1 MNISGEIHV
10 HKTET
15 PIADLPVLDEVS
27 GDEKLKVYD
36 NGVAKSVTTGML
48 IAGATDAISIGID
61 EDDGLLYLYVNGQ
74 KQGDGVEIGGTVTT
88 RYTITYTL
96 DPHMVSSNM
105 ATRVAENS
113 SYHAVIS
120 SDHVDYQVQNI
131 SVTMGGQNITAT
143 AVDGNNIDIASV
155 TGNITITVTAL
166 FFASVETRETYLK
179 VSSGGTQTLGVRLH
193 AQPTQTQTV
202 SVHGDGVTVSSAT
215 LTFTE
220 ENWNT
225 YQDVT
230 ITAGS
235 VEETEYH
242 YVTLTNSD
250 PLLTDSTVMVEVG
263 ELQYEDLVDTTI
275 PAEGMH
281 TVTLGDFNTANAY
294 SSGGVS
300 YIRLS
305 GYNAEYP
312 NIKIPA
318 TIDGKSVIILGAS
331 ASPSE
336 SNTSFA
342 TNTTIQYV
350 TFENGV
356 KIGEGGAPLSNNS
369 ANLFHG
375 CTSLIGVS
383 NIPAD
388 VTNLSSAFSGC
399 TALKFVDNLNALV
412 NCTSINKTFSSA
424 SGIEYIQ
431 DLSAMTKLS
440 NVKEAF
446 KGCSHLVKVFG
457 MPELNTTT
465 ADATNTYANC
475 TSLQSGVIPKGVSNL
490 AFAFYSDAALRK
502 VVIYEDNLATSAIPS
517 STFSGCK
524 NLTVYCN
531 ANTTTYDSLISAYG
545 SSSQVTIKTFDGASV
560 SSIVVWGD
568 SISSPNKAWL
578 EWPARLQTK
587 LGTNDHLVKN
597 EALAGEWSTSTTAR
611 QGGYAMTV
619 DAFTIPAD
627 TTAAEITITVN
638 SNETFSTSPLF
649 SAGGS
654 FNPCTIAGVAGT
666 VSRSGSQYYFTRLKS
681 GTAVSVSAGTTITS
695 NNDDVFNNSDNVMLF
710 YLNGNAGWDDDAEKL
725 MDMFKKAVA
734 HFSALGGTK
743 YIVAGPATGVS
754 MRNAGVRAQ
763 VFRFEEL
770 AAEEFG
776 DHWFNLR
783 EYEINNGLTQNNL
796 TASELD
802 TERMAIGQVP
812 ASLIGGGTTSN
823 ILMYDGNTVTDD
835 SHPNAYGSNTIMLG
849 FYEKGVALGY
859 WNAST

>member
-1 MNISGEIHV
+1 MPQERAEKRIDE
-10 HKTET
+10 
-15 PIADLPVLDEVS
+15 LPVLSEVT
-27 GDEKLKVYD
+27 GTERLPIEDG
-36 NGVAKSVTTGML
+36 GVAKSVTVGTL
-48 IAGATDAISIGID
+48 LSGATDAISIGID

-74 KQGDGVEIGGTVTT
+74 KQGEGVEVGGTVTT

-96 DPHMVSSNM
+96 DPHMVSSNT
-105 ATRVAENS
+105 ATKVAENS
-113 SYHAVIS
+113 PYHAVIS

-166 FFASVETRETYLK
+166 YFASVETRETYLK
-179 VSSGGTQTLGVRLH
+179 VTSGGTKTLGVKLH

-215 LTFTE
+215 LTFTP

-230 ITAGS
+230 ITAGD

-250 PLLTDSTVMVEVG
+250 PLLTESTVMVEVG

-275 PAEGMH
+275 PTEGMH
-281 TVTLGDFNTANAY
+281 TVTLDDFTSTSVYGN
-294 SSGGVS
+294 
-300 YIRLS
+300 YIRVY
-305 GYNAEYP
+305 GYNAEYT

-318 TIDGKSVIILGAS
+318 TLDGKTTWICGGARADS
-331 ASPSE
+331 ASFIQ
-336 SNTSFA
+336 NT
-342 TNTTIQYV
+342 NIQYV
-350 TFENGV
+350 TFEDGV
-356 KIGEGGAPLSNNS
+356 MIRLAAKTSGAS
-369 ANLFHG
+369 AESLFTG
-375 CTSLIGVS
+375 CSSLIGIS
-383 NIPAD
+383 NLNTSI
-388 VTNLSSAFSGC
+388 TSLQSAFIGC
-399 TALKFVDNLNALV
+399 SSLKFVDNLDKLV
-412 NCTSINKTFSSA
+412 NVISINRAFED

-431 DLSAMTKLS
+431 DLSGLTNLS
-440 NVKEAF
+440 DVQGAF
-446 KGCSHLVKVFG
+446 RKASSLVKVFG
-457 MPELNTTT
+457 LPELATTT
-465 ADATNTYANC
+465 ANATNLYANA
-475 TSLQSGVIPKGVSNL
+475 TALTYGIVPKGVSGL
-490 AFAFYSDAALRK
+490 AYAFYNDVALRK

-517 STFSGCK
+517 TAFYGCE

-531 ANTTTYDSLISAYG
+531 ANTTTYNSLISAYG
-545 SSSQVTIKTFDGASV
+545 SSSQVTIKTFDGSSV
-560 SSIVVWGD
+560 PSIVVWGD

-587 LGTNDHLVKN
+587 IGTSNYLVKN

-638 SNETFSTSPLF
+638 SNETFSTIPLF

-654 FNPCTIAGVAGT
+654 FNPCTIAGVVGT
-666 VSRSGSQYYFTRLKS
+666 VSRSGSQYYFTRLKAGNAVNVS
-681 GTAVSVSAGTTITS
+681 TGTAITS
-695 NNDDVFNNSDNVMLF
+695 NNDGAFNNSDNVMLF
-710 YLNGNAGWDDDAEKL
+710 YLNGNAGWNDDADNL

-734 HFSALGGTK
+734 HFTTLGGTK
-743 YIVAGPATGVS
+743 YIVSGPATGVA

-776 DHWFNLR
+776 SHWFNLR
-783 EYEINNGLTQNNL
+783 EYEINNGLAQNSL
-796 TASELD
+796 VASELD

-812 ASLIGGGTTSN
+812 ASLVGGGTTSN
-823 ILMYDGNTVTDD
+823 ILIYDGDTVTDD

-859 WNAST
+859 WS